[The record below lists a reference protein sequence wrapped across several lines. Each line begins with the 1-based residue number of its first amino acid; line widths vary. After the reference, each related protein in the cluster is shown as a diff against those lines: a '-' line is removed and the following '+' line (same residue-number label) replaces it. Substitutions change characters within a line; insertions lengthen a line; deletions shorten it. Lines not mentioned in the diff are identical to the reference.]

1 MRVESSTPLLPANG
15 PPVHAAT
22 RRDLPIYDSSRP
34 RLPLVEDALE
44 LFRYRD
50 LLWSLIQRDLTV
62 RYKRS
67 VLGFFWTML
76 NPLLTMLVMAVVF
89 SSIFRFTLEH
99 YAVYLLSGLL
109 LWNFF
114 SQSTVQAIGNLV
126 WGGDLVNKIYVPKSV
141 FVVSAIG
148 VGLVNWVFALVPLAL
163 IMLVTGQAFSIAL
176 LWLPVSILFT
186 VLFATGVGLLVA
198 TLAVFFSD
206 IANVYQVGLT
216 ILLYLTPIVYP
227 VDIVP
232 TQYQVFL
239 RLNPL
244 YYFVELFRQP
254 IYDGRIPGPWVWV
267 TGAGLA
273 VGMLIAGWW
282 VFTSKADEFTYRV

>member
-1 MRVESSTPLLPANG
+1 MLKTT
-15 PPVHAAT
+15 AA
-22 RRDLPIYDSSRP
+22 LVYDSSRP

-44 LFRYRD
+44 LLRYRD
-50 LLWSLIQRDLTV
+50 LLWSLVQRDLTV

-89 SSIFRFTLEH
+89 SSVFRFQAEH

-126 WGGDLVNKIYVPKSV
+126 WGGDLINKIYVPKSV

-148 VGLVNWVFALVPLAL
+148 VGLVNWLFALIPLAL
-163 IMLVTGQAFSIAL
+163 IMLVTGRTFSIAL
-176 LWLPVSILFT
+176 LYLPISILFT
-186 VLFATGVGLLVA
+186 IFFATGVGLLVA
-198 TLAVFFSD
+198 TLAVYFSD
-206 IANVYQVGLT
+206 IVNVYQVGLT

-227 VDIVP
+227 IVIVP
-232 TQYQVFL
+232 PQYQGLL

-244 YYFVELFRQP
+244 YYFVEIFRQP
-254 IYDGRIPGPWVWV
+254 IHDGRVPDPWLWAASAV
-267 TGAGLA
+267 LA
-273 VGMLIAGWW
+273 LGMLTVGWW
-282 VFTSKADEFTYRV
+282 VFTAKADEFAYRV

>member
-1 MRVESSTPLLPANG
+1 MRVESATPLSPTNG
-15 PPVHAAT
+15 PPARTAT
-22 RRDLPIYDSSRP
+22 TRDLPIYDSSRP
-34 RLPLVEDALE
+34 RLPLVEDVLE

-76 NPLLTMLVMAVVF
+76 NPLLTMLVMALVF
-89 SSIFRFTLEH
+89 SSVFRFDVEH

-114 SQSTVQAIGNLV
+114 SQSTVQAMGNLV
-126 WGGDLVNKIYVPKSV
+126 WGGDLINKIYIPKSI

-148 VGLVNWVFALVPLAL
+148 VGLANWIFALVPLAL
-163 IMLVTGQAFSIAL
+163 IMLITGQAFSLAL
-176 LWLPVSILFT
+176 LCLPVSILFA
-186 VLFATGVGLLVA
+186 VLFTTGVGLIVA
-198 TLAVFFSD
+198 TLAVYFSD

-216 ILLYLTPIVYP
+216 VLLYLTPIVYP
-227 VDIVP
+227 VEVVP
-232 TQYQVFL
+232 SQYQVFL

-244 YYFVELFRQP
+244 YYFVEIFRQP
-254 IYDGRIPGPWVWV
+254 IYDGRIPGLSIWA
-267 TGAGLA
+267 TGAILA
-273 VGMLIAGWW
+273 LGVLAFGWW
-282 VFTSKADEFTYRV
+282 VFTAKADEFAYRV

>member
-1 MRVESSTPLLPANG
+1 MRVESSTPPLPANR
-15 PPVHAAT
+15 PPVRAAT
-22 RRDLPIYDSSRP
+22 TRALPIYDSTRP
-34 RLPLVEDALE
+34 RLPLIEDALE

-50 LLWSLIQRDLTV
+50 LLWSLVQRDLTV

-89 SSIFRFTLEH
+89 SSALRFPAEH

-114 SQSTVQAIGNLV
+114 SQSTIQAIGNLV

-148 VGLVNWVFALVPLAL
+148 VGLVNWIFALVPLTL

-176 LWLPVSILFT
+176 VCLPVSIVFG
-186 VLFATGVGLLVA
+186 VLFATGVALVVA

-216 ILLYLTPIVYP
+216 ILMYLTPIIYP
-227 VDIVP
+227 IAVVP

-254 IYDGRIPGPWVWV
+254 IYDGRIPDPWVWG
-267 TGAGLA
+267 TGAILA

>member
-15 PPVHAAT
+15 LPARAAT
-22 RRDLPIYDSSRP
+22 TRDLPIYDSSRP

-44 LFRYRD
+44 LLRYRD

-89 SSIFRFTLEH
+89 SSVFRFPAEH
-99 YAVYLLSGLL
+99 YAVYVLSGLL

-126 WGGDLVNKIYVPKSV
+126 WGGDLINKIYVPKSV

-148 VGLVNWVFALVPLAL
+148 VGLVNWVLALVPLTL

-176 LWLPVSILFT
+176 VWLPVSILFT
-186 VLFATGVGLLVA
+186 VLFATGVGLAVA

-216 ILLYLTPIVYP
+216 VLLYLTPIVYP

-232 TQYQVFL
+232 SQYQVFL

-254 IYDGRIPGPWVWV
+254 IYDGRIPDPWVWG
-267 TGAGLA
+267 TGAILA